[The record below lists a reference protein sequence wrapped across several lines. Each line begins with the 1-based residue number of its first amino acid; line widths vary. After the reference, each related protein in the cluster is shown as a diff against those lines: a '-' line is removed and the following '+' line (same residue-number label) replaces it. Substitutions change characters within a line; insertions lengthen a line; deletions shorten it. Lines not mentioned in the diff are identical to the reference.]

1 MPGIYTVLPFLG
13 GFVTTKHKNRGGRPK
28 GIMRCTCVRHGAYTG
43 TERIGDV
50 LTFWKKHKPGM
61 AARVGSI
68 IQKYTRALGWSADHE
83 RCKEI
88 RDLAILTVSRS
99 ALFMIV
105 VNADFTRT
113 VKDPTTG
120 KPIRQRPAEQFRRL
134 EELDEEIQARLEKLG
149 LLSKK

>member
-1 MPGIYTVLPFLG
+1 M
-13 GFVTTKHKNRGGRPK
+13 TTEHKNRGGRPR
-28 GIMRCTCVRHGAYTG
+28 GIVRCTCVRHGAYTG
-43 TERIGDV
+43 TERIGEV
-50 LTFWKKHKPGM
+50 LTFWEKHSPGM
-61 AARVGSI
+61 AAQVGSI

-99 ALFMIV
+99 ALFMII

-113 VKDPTTG
+113 VKDTTTG
-120 KPIRQRPAEQFRRL
+120 KPIHERPAEQFRRL

-149 LLSKK
+149 LLSKNK